1 MDKSMIK
8 GIVVGGVAMVVVAA
22 GAVTGLRSLNQPQ
35 QAEVL
40 AVKEVMQTVSTP
52 QQQCEQVLV
61 QRQAPV
67 QDERRVAGTLLGGV
81 AGGLIGSQIGGGS
94 GKKVATVAGAAAGA
108 YAGNQVQKGLQEG
121 DVTSSTETR
130 CKTVQQR
137 SEKLVGYDVTYRY
150 EGRDNT
156 VRMSHKPGSH
166 IPVQDGQLVLTAPGE
181 QG

>member
-22 GAVTGLRSLNQPQ
+22 GAVSGMRSLNAPE

-40 AVKEVMQTVSTP
+40 TVKDAMQTVSTP

-67 QDERRVAGTLLGGV
+67 QDERRVAGTVLGAV
-81 AGGLIGSQIGGGS
+81 AGGLLGNQVGGGS

-108 YAGNQVQKGLQEG
+108 YAGNQVQKNLQEG
-121 DVTSSTETR
+121 DVTSATETR
-130 CKTVQQR
+130 CKTVQKR
-137 SEKLVGYDVTYRY
+137 SQKQVGYDVTYRF
-150 EGRDNT
+150 EGKEDT
-156 VRMSHKPGSH
+156 VRMSFKPGKY
-166 IPVQDGQLVLTAPGE
+166 IPVRDGQLVLTAPE
-181 QG
+181 QQG